1 MPQVV
6 KTSFVATT
14 LPWQLKSMYGK
25 QNEAFFVAQ
34 QTVSLHMA
42 VVRQDFSQP
51 IWRNLT
57 PVVTNLV

>member
-1 MPQVV
+1 
-6 KTSFVATT
+6 
-14 LPWQLKSMYGK
+14 MYGK

-34 QTVSLHMA
+34 QTVSVHMA

-57 PVVTNLV
+57 PVATNLVE